1 MKTRKIPRF
10 LYEKFFAQN
19 FSVKRNCRSASAKD
33 INKMSKK
40 ININRFVALLLVV
53 IFQSFFWNTAVFSQ
67 ASKVTALKAARM
79 LDVKTGNIIDNPVVI
94 TENGRITDVGEKIVI
109 PKNAETIDLGDVT
122 LLPGLIDA
130 HTHLLENY
138 DPKIGGDDPNM
149 ILTVV
154 QLGTTKR
161 ALLGAAMGR
170 EMLEAGFTTVRD
182 VGNSGVNG
190 DVALR
195 DAIRSGWVQG
205 PRIVASTRALSPIGG
220 QFGGMTS
227 EVQKLIEQEYVVING
242 ADEARRAV
250 RQALYDGADCI
261 KVIVNNGAA
270 TLSLEEMKAIVEEA
284 HRAGKKVAAHAIG
297 DSATRIAAEAGVDSI
312 EHAYTIP
319 DDVLKMMAQKKIFL
333 VPTDAPP
340 EFFLSLYGFTS
351 ETSPELVKQ
360 VTDNTN
366 GFVKNSRERLNRA
379 IKFGVKIAAGSDEY
393 YQFAGKTRGESS
405 KAMFRAY
412 LAAGM
417 SPLEIIQAATVNN
430 AELLAGESA
439 GFGLI
444 EKGKFADI
452 IAVSGD
458 ILKDVTVLE
467 KVSFVM
473 KGGKI
478 IKK

>member
-1 MKTRKIPRF
+1 MKSF
-10 LYEKFFAQN
+10 LHKT
-19 FSVKRNCRSASAKD
+19 STLKRNCRSTSAKN

-40 ININRFVALLLVV
+40 ININRFFALFLAV
-53 IFQSFFWNTAVFSQ
+53 ICQSFFWNISVSAQTP
-67 ASKVTALKAARM
+67 KVIVLKAARM
-79 LDVKTGNIIDNPVVI
+79 LDVKAGNIVNNPVVI
-94 TENGRITDVGEKIVI
+94 IENGRIKDVGEKLMI
-109 PKNAETIDLGDVT
+109 PKNAEMIDLGDVT

-138 DPKIGGDDPNM
+138 DSKIGGDDPNM

-170 EMLEAGFTTVRD
+170 EMLEAGFTIVRD

-195 DAIRSGWVQG
+195 DAIRAGWVQG
-205 PRIVASTRALSPIGG
+205 PRIVASTRALSPTGG
-220 QFGGMTS
+220 QFGGMAG

-261 KVIVNNGAA
+261 KIIVNNGSAA
-270 TLSLEEMKAIVEEA
+270 LSLEEVKAIVEEA

-312 EHAYTIP
+312 EHAYVIP
-319 DDVLKMMAQKKIFL
+319 DDVLKMMAEKKIFL

-351 ETSPELVKQ
+351 ETSPEFVKQ
-360 VTDNTN
+360 MTDNTN
-366 GFVKNSRERLNRA
+366 EFVKNSRERLNRA

-393 YQFAGKTRGESS
+393 YQFTGKTRGESS

-412 LAAGM
+412 RAAGM
-417 SPLEIIQAATVNN
+417 SALDIIQAATINS
-430 AELLAGESA
+430 AELLAGANAE
-439 GFGLI
+439 FGLI
-444 EKGKFADI
+444 EKGKYADI